1 MLHTLGRPRQRPAP
15 GAYRLD
21 RTRCLAQF
29 SVRHFMV
36 STVRGTLQ
44 PVEGSLV
51 LAGDELADSSVR
63 VDFDA
68 ASLDTGHGRRDAVLT
83 GPQFLDSAQHPV
95 VRFESRQVVGT
106 DPARFDV
113 VGDLGLGDRATPVHL
128 SARLVAVRDD
138 AVSFAATG
146 TVSRADVDLAWSR
159 ALEGFG
165 LVVGDTVRL
174 TVGAEFA
181 A

>member
-1 MLHTLGRPRQRPAP
+1 MLQTLGRPRQRPAP

-21 RTRCLAQF
+21 RSRCLAQF

-44 PVEGSLV
+44 PIEGSLV
-51 LAGDELADSSVR
+51 LAGDDLVDSSVR
-63 VDFDA
+63 VDLDA
-68 ASLDTGHGRRDAVLT
+68 SSLDTGLDRRDAVLT
-83 GPQFLDSAQHPV
+83 GPQFLDTALYPV
-95 VRFESRQVVGT
+95 VRFESRQLVGT
-106 DPARFDV
+106 DPARFDI
-113 VGDLGLGDRATPVHL
+113 VGDLYLGVRATPICL
-128 SARLVAVRDD
+128 SARVVAVRDK

-146 TVSRADVDLAWSR
+146 VVRRTDVDLAWRR

-174 TVGAEFA
+174 TIGAEFVA
-181 A
+181 